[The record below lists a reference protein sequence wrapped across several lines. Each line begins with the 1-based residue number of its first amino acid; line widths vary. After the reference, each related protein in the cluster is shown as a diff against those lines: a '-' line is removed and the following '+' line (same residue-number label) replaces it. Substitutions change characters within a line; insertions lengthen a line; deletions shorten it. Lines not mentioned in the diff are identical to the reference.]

1 MASRVQLGPLW
12 LISNGSATSEP
23 QEWKGGR
30 GVFMSEHVGGAV
42 SLEFALPGPAD
53 TYAACGADTT
63 LAAPGGAGVFYL
75 PPGTHIRAAVSGGAT
90 GVYCY
95 VGEASDFIQ

>member
-12 LISNGSATSEP
+12 LSNNGSATSAP

-30 GVFMSEHVGGAV
+30 GVFMSEHTGGAV
-42 SLEFALPGPAD
+42 SLEYRMPGG
-53 TYAACGADTT
+53 TNYAAAGADTT

-75 PPGTHIRAAVSGGAT
+75 PPGTYIRAAVSGGAT

>member
-1 MASRVQLGPLW
+1 MASRVQLGPQW
-12 LISNGSATSEP
+12 LISNGSATSGP

-30 GVFMSEHVGGAV
+30 GVFMSEHTGGAV
-42 SLEFALPGPAD
+42 SLEFLLPGGVN
-53 TYAACGADTT
+53 YAAAGADTT

-75 PPGTHIRAAVSGGAT
+75 PPGTYIRAAVSGGAT
-90 GVYCY
+90 AVYCY